1 MYDNRRER
9 RKPTFASC
17 ALPPM
22 LPPAE
27 PGPRTSDRLS
37 YVSEL
42 TLLGD
47 GDLGKELVNAGKYST
62 VTMQSYAVYCR
73 P

>member
-1 MYDNRRER
+1 M

-27 PGPRTSDRLS
+27 PGPRSSDRLS
-37 YVSEL
+37 HVVEL
-42 TLLGD
+42 TRLGD
-47 GDLGKELVNAGKYST
+47 ADWEKEMEALESIV
-62 VTMQSYAVYCR
+62 QQWCRAVLNVFCR